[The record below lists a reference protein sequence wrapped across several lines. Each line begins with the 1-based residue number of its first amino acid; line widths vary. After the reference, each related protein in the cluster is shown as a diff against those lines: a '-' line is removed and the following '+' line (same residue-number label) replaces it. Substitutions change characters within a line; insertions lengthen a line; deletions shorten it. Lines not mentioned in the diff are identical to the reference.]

1 MDVAAHVCRSRVFGS
16 RAGGAGGEEQ
26 THDFETNSQ
35 ASKLTAGCMTGC
47 RSKCRTNLKK
57 AFGLELSELDAEH
70 PGDEI

>member
-1 MDVAAHVCRSRVFGS
+1 MCAGVVFLAA
-16 RAGGAGGEEQ
+16 EQKKKKEQ
-26 THDFETNSQ
+26 THDFETNSL
-35 ASKLTAGCMTGC
+35 ASKRAASCMTGC